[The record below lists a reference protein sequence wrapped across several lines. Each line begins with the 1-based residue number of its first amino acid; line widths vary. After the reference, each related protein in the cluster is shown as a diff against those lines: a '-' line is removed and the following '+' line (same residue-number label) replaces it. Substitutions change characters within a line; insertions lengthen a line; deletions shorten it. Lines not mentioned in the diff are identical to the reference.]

1 MHTNEISP
9 RKKGTE
15 DIISFQGL
23 QIYPSKIL
31 AGDAESPRSLCYGQG
46 G

>member
-1 MHTNEISP
+1 MHTNEISL

-15 DIISFQGL
+15 DIISGKV
-23 QIYPSKIL
+23 IHVYSSKIL
-31 AGDAESPRSLCYGQG
+31 AGDAESPRSICYCQG